1 MIAHHIRCIQ
11 KYWHLAFH
19 TNVTYKEKKDSSRAL
34 TRIRELDQTRKRKQ
48 TVELNTS
55 GKKLEEVGIKKK

>member
-1 MIAHHIRCIQ
+1 M
-11 KYWHLAFH
+11 YPEVLAFGFH